1 MAPHSCPECGCGA
14 VMTDSSRTTTGR
26 RRRFHCLSTICGNRW
41 TEWEGGR
48 PEPPAPPKFTAKERR
63 ILAVRER
70 RLTTDQVRLIL
81 TRLDVSGRKL
91 ALLLG
96 VRRQTATNVRLGYRY
111 AHVLPHLPRQ
121 QPGAAKQLC
130 TTCRYWSGERCREG
144 WPDPEQEGPE
154 FARWCDDYQ
163 RKCQ

>member
-1 MAPHSCPECGCGA
+1 MPPYTCPECGCGA
-14 VMTDSSRTTTGR
+14 VMADSSPTTTGR
-26 RRRFHCLSTICGNRW
+26 RRRFHCLSTLCGNRW

-96 VRRQTATNVRLGYRY
+96 VARL
-111 AHVLPHLPRQ
+111 
-121 QPGAAKQLC
+121 LC
-130 TTCRYWSGERCREG
+130 TPCRHWTGERCREG
-144 WPDPEQEGPE
+144 WPDPEQEGP
-154 FARWCDDYQ
+154 ARRKAYLSTPAGCDRAVHHAVFQ
-163 RKCQ
+163 PW